1 MNTCTQR
8 VNGNKSQNYEIGQC
22 TDNAVRVGG
31 RRWMRAAG
39 AAMGQGW
46 DLARN
51 GGLAQVN
58 AFEFRNAL

>member
-1 MNTCTQR
+1 MDMSTQR

-51 GGLAQVN
+51 GGG
-58 AFEFRNAL
+58 